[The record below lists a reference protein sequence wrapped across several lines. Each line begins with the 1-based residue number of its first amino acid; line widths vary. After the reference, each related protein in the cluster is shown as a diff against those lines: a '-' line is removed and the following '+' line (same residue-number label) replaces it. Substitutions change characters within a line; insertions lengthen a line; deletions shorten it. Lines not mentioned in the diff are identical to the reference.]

1 LDERAKGMKRKM
13 KNWVAWYMVSV
24 MVLIGITPR
33 VYAGFS
39 PSEVLNLSQYDRK
52 ADLQKIQKV
61 LESKMIHERLKEL
74 GFTEEGIQNKLTQ
87 LTDEQI
93 HQMAAKL
100 DELRIGADGAEAVI
114 IVLLVAVVV
123 LLIVYLMGYRLVLT
137 KS

>member
-1 LDERAKGMKRKM
+1 MKRKM

>member
-1 LDERAKGMKRKM
+1 
-13 KNWVAWYMVSV
+13 
-24 MVLIGITPR
+24 
-33 VYAGFS
+33 
-39 PSEVLNLSQYDRK
+39 LNLSQYDRK